1 MNMSDYVRLPDRQC
15 LKCCQITIQHLYKY
29 FNTMT
34 IKEIIMSMR
43 ISTITLVIVVLHQA
57 FGRSCRPFV
66 FDAGLL
72 LLGIA
77 GEQVHACQDPD
88 REWHPGRSEE
98 GLRRVQFDWIFEMPW
113 APSSLEHCRDHLV
126 LRIRFSRRFAV
137 FLETLSEISERV
149 PRCFLQ
155 FYAPSCRSMTL
166 PERRAFYIPFMAG

>member
-1 MNMSDYVRLPDRQC
+1 MSDYVRLPDRQC
-15 LKCCQITIQHLYKY
+15 LKCCQMTIQHLYKY

-34 IKEIIMSMR
+34 IYQRNNHVHAYFNDNFSDCGTP
-43 ISTITLVIVVLHQA
+43 SGLWALLQA
-57 FGRSCRPFV
+57 FV

-137 FLETLSEISERV
+137 FLETLNQISERV
-149 PRCFLQ
+149 PRWFLQ

-166 PERRAFYIPFMAG
+166 PERRAFYTPFIAG